1 VVAPPSAYRDEPN
14 QRAVDSAPAVR
25 SGPVELS
32 PKAGPASRGAQRQSN
47 IEGHPAEAAK
57 ARQLAS
63 IGESPAD
70 ADLDVTQL
78 AAWTGVAKLIL
89 NLDETMTKE

>member
-1 VVAPPSAYRDEPN
+1 MLEIYKDN
-14 QRAVDSAPAVR
+14 
-25 SGPVELS
+25 
-32 PKAGPASRGAQRQSN
+32 
-47 IEGHPAEAAK
+47 AAN

-63 IGESPAD
+63 VGESPAD
-70 ADLDVTQL
+70 PDLEVTQL

>member
-1 VVAPPSAYRDEPN
+1 MYRGN
-14 QRAVDSAPAVR
+14 
-25 SGPVELS
+25 
-32 PKAGPASRGAQRQSN
+32 
-47 IEGHPAEAAK
+47 AAK

-63 IGESPAD
+63 VGESPAD
-70 ADLDVTQL
+70 ADIEVTQL